1 MSADSTAQ
9 VIDTSPE
16 AQLRAVRE
24 SESAE
29 LSRQQ
34 QLLERSEK
42 AEQERK
48 IIQKTVYDVSNPSP
62 LAITCV
68 VIGMLLVMY
77 IIYLMFL
84 KPCMSGEWVDNIG
97 NTWNINHDK
106 LRNVFDVTV
115 NGKSSGVGIVYDNYI
130 KYGKLIGAWDYSDR
144 VVFTDGIIL
153 ERVL

>member
-48 IIQKTVYDVSNPSP
+48 II
-62 LAITCV
+62 
-68 VIGMLLVMY
+68 
-77 IIYLMFL
+77 
-84 KPCMSGEWVDNIG
+84 
-97 NTWNINHDK
+97 
-106 LRNVFDVTV
+106 
-115 NGKSSGVGIVYDNYI
+115 
-130 KYGKLIGAWDYSDR
+130 
-144 VVFTDGIIL
+144 
-153 ERVL
+153 